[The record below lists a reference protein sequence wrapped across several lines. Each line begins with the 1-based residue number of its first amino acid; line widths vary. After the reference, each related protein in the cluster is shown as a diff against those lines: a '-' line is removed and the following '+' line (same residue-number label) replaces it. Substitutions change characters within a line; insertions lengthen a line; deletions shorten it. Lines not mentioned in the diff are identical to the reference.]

1 MGGTLCVTWAAIEG
15 RESVIT
21 FPVHR
26 GQTTAKMN
34 CQVVGSLIPTGH
46 LATTEAAT
54 GGKFHGDGFPVI
66 DQRKGI
72 KMMEKA

>member
-1 MGGTLCVTWAAIEG
+1 MGAHCVSLGLQLRGGTRDHLSSPPC
-15 RESVIT
+15 
-21 FPVHR
+21 
-26 GQTTAKMN
+26 QTTVRMN

-46 LATTEAAT
+46 LVTTEAAT

-66 DQRKGI
+66 NQRKGI